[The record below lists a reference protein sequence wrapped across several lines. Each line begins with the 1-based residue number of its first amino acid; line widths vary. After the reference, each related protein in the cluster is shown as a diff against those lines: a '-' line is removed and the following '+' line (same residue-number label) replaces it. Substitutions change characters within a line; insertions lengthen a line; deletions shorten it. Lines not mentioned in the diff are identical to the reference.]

1 MGRVKGGP
9 RAESGA
15 VAIEA
20 AIVLPVLLLMIFGM
34 IEFAFVMRDY
44 AGVANSVRVG
54 SRVAA
59 TGAAAGPG
67 TCETGPDVP
76 VCTSTSSPSLA
87 QEAADAI
94 QRGGSSMPGDNINYL
109 LVYKANAAGFPG
121 AEGITTMPTTCA
133 STANCVKFVWR
144 DALNAFRYSS
154 GSWSSVSIS
163 ACFPG
168 SPTNPLLGMHRV
180 GIYLDATHPMM
191 TGLFGASIHLQ
202 DRAVMNFEPLPTQSC
217 GANQHL

>member
-1 MGRVKGGP
+1 MWPFTSRQ
-9 RAESGA
+9 RAESGST
-15 VAIEA
+15 VIETA
-20 AIVLPVLLLMIFGM
+20 LVFPLLVLLIFGM

-59 TGAAAGPG
+59 TGANAGAAA
-67 TCETGPDVP
+67 CETGLEAPP
-76 VCTSTSSPSLA
+76 CAPASSPVLA

-109 LVYKANAAGFPG
+109 LVYKANSAGFPG
-121 AEGITTMPTTCA
+121 ADGNTTMPTTCQGV
-133 STANCVKFVWR
+133 TNCVEFRWR
-144 DALNAFRYSS
+144 DSLDAFRYHV

-168 SPTNPLLGMHRV
+168 SPTNPMHRV
-180 GIYLDATHPMM
+180 GIYLDASHPMM
-191 TGLFGASIHLQ
+191 TGLFGASIHLT

>member
-1 MGRVKGGP
+1 MWPVKSGP

-15 VAIEA
+15 VAVEA
-20 AIVLPVLLLMIFGM
+20 ALIFPLLVLLIFGM

-67 TCETGPDVP
+67 VCETGPDAP
-76 VCTSTSSPSLA
+76 VCTSTSSPVLA

-94 QRGGSSMPGDNINYL
+94 QRGGSSMPGDNINYM
-109 LVYKANAAGFPG
+109 LVYRANSAGFPG
-121 AEGITTMPTTCA
+121 SEGNTTMPTTC
-133 STANCVKFVWR
+133 SGTADCVQFNWR
-144 DALNAFRYSS
+144 DSLDAFRYQS

-168 SPTNPLLGMHRV
+168 STANPMHRV
-180 GIYLDATHPMM
+180 GIYLDASHPMM
-191 TGLFGASIHLQ
+191 TGLFGASIKLT

-217 GANQHL
+217 GANQHQ